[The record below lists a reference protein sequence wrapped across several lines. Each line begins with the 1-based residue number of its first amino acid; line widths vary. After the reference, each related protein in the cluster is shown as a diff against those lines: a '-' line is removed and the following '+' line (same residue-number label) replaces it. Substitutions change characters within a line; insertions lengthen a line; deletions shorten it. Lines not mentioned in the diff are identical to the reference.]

1 MNSQNIP
8 FAKKVSLAFLLII
21 GGLCTSF
28 LVSYAIQVNTIK
40 NANLAINKL
49 ENASLLAQREQE
61 HILWREVLGNWIVR
75 GAQGGLPVKNDSATC
90 QFGLWY
96 ASNERIALEQLVPET
111 IPSLYE
117 IGVLHDR
124 LHGSAS
130 VIKNLT
136 EQNNITEAGVHYD
149 TVTMPVSRSFLT
161 VSREISKFAEESAE
175 INSKNF
181 HYDKMAAIVLNLLV
195 IIVAIALAAVLWKW
209 LKTSVADPM
218 LYLVDCAVRISKG
231 DISVRT
237 NLDRADELGM
247 LSNAIDNMTK
257 SLENKIKQM
266 EHSADKARESTKKVS
281 LALLEAEQRGS
292 TMTFML
298 QTLREV
304 SEQSRSIA
312 GKLVAEAET
321 VFQSVSGANTDAHN
335 TLSKAKIGSEVM
347 EDSLGAIALVEE
359 ITHRLRENMDK
370 LGEKADAI
378 GMVMNL
384 ISDIADQ
391 TNLLALNAAIEAA
404 RAGEAGRGFA
414 VVADEVRKLAEKTMK
429 ATGDVGGSIG
439 AIQSEITRSVNNMG
453 DAVDAVGKSTSLVKE
468 SRAAFDDI
476 LEIADSNANNI
487 GLIVK
492 ATTEQSAAC
501 EEVSVNLANA
511 MSISESVNE
520 EMNDVM
526 VVVKSIVDLTQE
538 LYTNIEKATVDP
550 VNSKV
555 ANENNSENP

>member
-8 FAKKVSLAFLLII
+8 FAKKISLAFLLII

-40 NANLAINKL
+40 NANLAIHKL
-49 ENASLLAQREQE
+49 ENVSMLAQREQE
-61 HILWREVLGNWIVR
+61 HILWREVLGGWLAR
-75 GAQGGLPVKNDSATC
+75 GAQGELPVKNDSARC
-90 QFGLWY
+90 NFGTWY
-96 ASNERIALEQLVPET
+96 AGSDRIALEQLLPES

-117 IGVLHDR
+117 IGVLHDQ
-124 LHGSAS
+124 LHGSAAI
-130 VIKNLT
+130 IKNLT
-136 EQNNITEAGVHYD
+136 EQNNIAEAELHYD

-161 VSREISKFAEESAE
+161 LSREISQIAEKSAK

-181 HYDKMAAIVLNLLV
+181 HYDKMAAIVLNLVV
-195 IIVAIALAAVLWKW
+195 IAIAIFLSFVLWKW

-231 DISVRT
+231 DINVRT

-312 GKLVAEAET
+312 GKLVSEAET

-511 MSISESVNE
+511 MSISASVNE

-538 LYTNIEKATVDP
+538 LYINIEKATVDS
-550 VNSKV
+550 VNQNV
-555 ANENNSENP
+555 ENKSNS